1 MASCTPPAL
10 GETTIGRE
18 ETEIWLV
25 PSRSAIRVP
34 EITSMRELVDAKLR
48 PPAKFHRPGVE
59 RPLDRDRDAAPR
71 SPPEVPEVGPEPGRP
86 VAVDADGTPTHVARR

>member
-48 PPAKFHRPGVE
+48 EPTKFHPRKST
-59 RPLDRDRDAAPR
+59 DRELNVPWIAIETPPR
-71 SPPEVPEVGPEPGRP
+71 GAHPKFLK
-86 VAVDADGTPTHVARR
+86 